1 MAVKTR
7 KKHIGLT
14 VFLIILF
21 FLILG
26 CVAVAV
32 TQREN
37 ISAVIDASKYSK
49 DDIQEQMD
57 SAKTEVQKTLE
68 EYHAPAIRDFTP
80 KEEEDI
86 RKGKI
91 TADEAMAKIIK
102 ESGLSENGSIVSGVS
117 SDSSS
122 ASAESSVSGNGNT
135 DNKTTAQNS
144 GTTTS
149 ANSGS
154 ATNNAENSV
163 ATVVSQHTLSLYK
176 LKANYLG
183 QIGNVIDEAK
193 AAHKNG
199 ASASSL
205 ASQYMGELSSLESQ
219 ADSAVDAEINQLR
232 NELTAMGVDTSI
244 CDTMKSSY
252 EKEKK
257 LKKAYYISLYNEKK

>member
-49 DDIQEQMD
+49 EDIQEQMD

-80 KEEEDI
+80 QEEEDI

-91 TADEAMAKIIK
+91 TADEAMAKIIE
-102 ESGLSENGSIVSGVS
+102 ESGLSGNGSVVSDVS
-117 SDSSS
+117 SGDSSV
-122 ASAESSVSGNGNT
+122 ADSSNT
-135 DNKTTAQNS
+135 GSKTVTHNS
-144 GTTTS
+144 NTTSS
-149 ANSGS
+149 ANSSS
-154 ATNNAENSV
+154 ATNNAENDV
-163 ATVVSQHTLSLYK
+163 ANVVSQYTLSLYK

-183 QIGNVIDEAK
+183 QIGNIIDEAK
-193 AAHKNG
+193 AARKSG
-199 ASASSL
+199 VSASSL
-205 ASQYMGELSSLESQ
+205 VSQYMGELSSLESQ

-232 NELTAMGVDTSI
+232 SKLTSMGADTTI